1 MRDLGTRTRQREI
14 WITQGHLWALALV
27 MFFIG
32 VLAFFVGLLFGRSQ
46 ASVPEAEAT
55 NEALVSDDVRGD
67 ALDELLAR
75 LEALDVDD
83 PQDGALSFPGTL
95 AVGETYPV
103 PEEEVEAP
111 PAAALVLPGREA
123 PEPPEVEPT
132 AGDVPGSGWAVQ
144 LASYVSVEEAD
155 AHIAE
160 LAELDIDAYRQAAM
174 VRGETRHRV
183 RVGGY
188 RSQSSAQKGRQELVQ
203 RLGVEDAIVVQAP

>member
-32 VLAFFVGLLFGRSQ
+32 VLAFFVGLLYGRSQ
-46 ASVPEAEAT
+46 ATPPEADVSTQE
-55 NEALVSDDVRGD
+55 LVSEEIQGD

-75 LEALDVDD
+75 LESLDVED

-95 AVGETYPV
+95 PEGEAFPV
-103 PEEEVEAP
+103 PEPTEAP
-111 PAAALVLPGREA
+111 PVEETVVLPGRDVPEA
-123 PEPPEVEPT
+123 PEGGAT
-132 AGDVPGSGWAVQ
+132 AGDVPRSGWAVQ
-144 LASYVSVEEAD
+144 LASYASTQEAD

-160 LAELDIDAYRQAAM
+160 LTEQGHDAYRQAAM
-174 VRGETRHRV
+174 VGGVTRHRV

-188 RSQSSAQKGRQELVQ
+188 SSRKAAERGRQELETQ
-203 RLGVEDAIVVQAP
+203 AGITDALVVQAP

>member
-1 MRDLGTRTRQREI
+1 MRELAHKPGQREI

-32 VLAFFVGLLFGRSQ
+32 VLAFFVGLLYGRSQ
-46 ASVPEAEAT
+46 VGVPEDQTTVVTLVPAEV
-55 NEALVSDDVRGD
+55 EGD

-75 LEALDVDD
+75 LESLQVDD

-95 AVGETYPV
+95 PEGEAFPLPV
-103 PEEEVEAP
+103 EQIEAP
-111 PAAALVLPGREA
+111 PEAAVVLPGRDA
-123 PEPPEVEPT
+123 PEPPDVGPE
-132 AGDVPGSGWAVQ
+132 AGAVPSSGYAVQ

-155 AHIAE
+155 AH
-160 LAELDIDAYRQAAM
+160 LARLSELDIDGYRQAAM

-188 RSQSSAQKGRQELVQ
+188 RSRDAAVRGREDLVDQ
-203 RLGVEDAIVVQAP
+203 LGIADAIVVSAP